1 MAAGTANVTFR
12 INHARAA
19 TNTVSAGMAKGLLE
33 FAVHRG
39 ADRAA
44 LLAACGLDAAALEH
58 EDGRVTFSQYGALYA
73 VAERRCA
80 DPALALHFGEVIE
93 AMDLL
98 LVCHVGSARA
108 TMGEAFAAIN
118 RYGRLSVDVE
128 TAHGGDPF
136 QAERSPEGLWVVDAS
151 VYPGGIPQLTE
162 TSFTRLIAGTRQLT
176 SREFVRAVHFVRAE
190 PAHRDE
196 YERVFRAPILF
207 GQRRN
212 AMLLDPDWFSVPL
225 QAPSPYAGGVLEAH
239 ANRLL
244 EDLPPLRYRRWAVED
259 AVRSRL
265 ASGAVTMAGVARQLG
280 TSRQTLYRQLKQEG
294 TTFERLLDR
303 VRRDDATHL
312 LRQGTSVA
320 DTAHRLGFSD
330 RSAFSRAFKR
340 WTGRSPRSER

>member
-44 LLAACGLDAAALEH
+44 LLAASGLDAAALEH

-73 VAERRCA
+73 VAERLCA
-80 DPALALHFGEVIE
+80 NPALALHFGEVIE

-118 RYGRLSVDVE
+118 RYGRLSVDVQ
-128 TAHGGDPF
+128 TADGGDPF
-136 QAERSPEGLWVVDAS
+136 QAERTPEGLWVVDAS
-151 VYPGGIPQLTE
+151 VYPGGIAQLTE

-176 SREFVRAVHFVRAE
+176 SREFVRAVHFVRGE

-244 EDLPPLRYRRWAVED
+244 EDLPPLRYRRRVED

>member
-1 MAAGTANVTFR
+1 MPPP
-12 INHARAA
+12 
-19 TNTVSAGMAKGLLE
+19 
-33 FAVHRG
+33 
-39 ADRAA
+39 
-44 LLAACGLDAAALEH
+44 LEH

-73 VAERRCA
+73 VAERLCA
-80 DPALALHFGEVIE
+80 DPALALHFGEVME

-118 RYGRLSVDVE
+118 RYGRLSVDVQ
-128 TAHGGDPF
+128 TADGGDPF

-151 VYPGGIPQLTE
+151 VYPGGIAQLTE

-176 SREFVRAVHFVRAE
+176 SREFVRAVHFVRGE

-225 QAPSPYAGGVLEAH
+225 QAPSSYAGGVLEAH

-244 EDLPPLRYRRWAVED
+244 EDLPPLRYRRRVED
-259 AVRSRL
+259 
-265 ASGAVTMAGVARQLG
+265 AVTMAGVARQLG

-303 VRRDDATHL
+303 VRRDDASHL
-312 LRQGTSVA
+312 LRQGTRAADGALEGAQSRSNTRVPEVA
-320 DTAHRLGFSD
+320 RTLRLID
-330 RSAFSRAFKR
+330 LAL
-340 WTGRSPRSER
+340 GRPHA

>member
-1 MAAGTANVTFR
+1 M
-12 INHARAA
+12 
-19 TNTVSAGMAKGLLE
+19 NTK
-33 FAVHRG
+33 
-39 ADRAA
+39 
-44 LLAACGLDAAALEH
+44 
-58 EDGRVTFSQYGALYA
+58 
-73 VAERRCA
+73 
-80 DPALALHFGEVIE
+80 
-93 AMDLL
+93 
-98 LVCHVGSARA
+98 
-108 TMGEAFAAIN
+108 
-118 RYGRLSVDVE
+118 
-128 TAHGGDPF
+128 
-136 QAERSPEGLWVVDAS
+136 
-151 VYPGGIPQLTE
+151 
-162 TSFTRLIAGTRQLT
+162 
-176 SREFVRAVHFVRAE
+176 
-190 PAHRDE
+190 
-196 YERVFRAPILF
+196 RVFRAPILF

-225 QAPSPYAGGVLEAH
+225 QALSSYAGGVLEAH

-244 EDLPPLRYRRWAVED
+244 EDLPPLRYRRRVED